1 MRLPYDMTDFQSKQ
15 VNESNKVIFLCPDMG
30 ERIENIQ
37 DSLQTKRLV
46 MHGKVFGRNRKF
58 NHNMVEISFSL

>member
-15 VNESNKVIFLCPDMG
+15 VNGSNNFIFLCPDMG

-37 DSLQTKRLV
+37 DPLQTKRLV
-46 MHGKVFGRNRKF
+46 MHGKVFGRN
-58 NHNMVEISFSL
+58 MVEISFSL